1 MGGDKKKEKT
11 FEPEFGSVKG
21 RSALRGREKRRG
33 GIRRK

>member
-11 FEPEFGSVKG
+11 FEPGMGSFKG
-21 RSALRGREKRRG
+21 SGALRGREKRRG